1 MFRKLCLV
9 VFMDFVLRALRVILE
24 WSGLPIDWLSQPKD
38 LLIAVVL
45 ESVRHAA
52 SSYDSDGPLQAIS
65 YL

>member
-1 MFRKLCLV
+1 
-9 VFMDFVLRALRVILE
+9 MDFVLRALRVILE
-24 WSGLPIDWLSQPKD
+24 WFELPIDWLSQPKD